1 MNNELF
7 KIREELS
14 ESNEQFDIERN
25 RLIASSEIEK
35 NDFEHQLASK
45 NVEIQSMRETVKTI
59 QEEAFAL
66 KEINKNKFNILETKI
81 KKYEAEISTNAESCR
96 QKIKQD
102 KRSL

>member
-25 RLIASSEIEK
+25 RLIVSSEIEK

-96 QKIKQD
+96 QKKQIF
-102 KRSL
+102 